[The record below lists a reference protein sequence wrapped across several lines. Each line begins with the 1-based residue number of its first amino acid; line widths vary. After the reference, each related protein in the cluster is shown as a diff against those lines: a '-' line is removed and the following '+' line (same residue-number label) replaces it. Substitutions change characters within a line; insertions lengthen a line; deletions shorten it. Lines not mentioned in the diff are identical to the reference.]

1 MWFLVME
8 EEEEETTPRRA
19 HLHRM
24 RAWCVMYWS
33 AEPGED
39 KEARQK
45 QREQGSDE
53 NRRCLEREREKTR
66 GDRLFVALTV
76 RLCCVCVCCGDLGG
90 VWRAACRRA
99 VMCPCGYPCL
109 ICVSSRIVL
118 ASCACD
124 RVEIG
129 ASRVFCLSGASHG
142 QIVGGSRCSV
152 CRSGSFALEKNHKPH
167 AHYLQFP

>member
-39 KEARQK
+39 KEARQAERE
-45 QREQGSDE
+45 REQGSDE
-53 NRRCLEREREKTR
+53 NRRCLERERKTR
-66 GDRLFVALTV
+66 GDRLFVELTV

-118 ASCACD
+118 WRRA
-124 RVEIG
+124 RVIVLRLGRLESF
-129 ASRVFCLSGASHG
+129 ASRAPLMDKLSVAVGAVC
-142 QIVGGSRCSV
+142 VGAG
-152 CRSGSFALEKNHKPH
+152 RSL
-167 AHYLQFP
+167 